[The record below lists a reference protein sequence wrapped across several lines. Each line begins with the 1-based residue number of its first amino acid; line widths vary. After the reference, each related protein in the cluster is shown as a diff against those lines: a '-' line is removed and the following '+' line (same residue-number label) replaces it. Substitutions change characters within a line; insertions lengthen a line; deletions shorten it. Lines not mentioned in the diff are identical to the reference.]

1 MDNKIKIGIPRG
13 LYYYKY
19 NILWKEFFKELGC
32 DIIVSPETNFETLE
46 NGKKYSA
53 SEMCLSLKI
62 YIGHVFYLKDKVDY
76 VLVPTSKTLD
86 DNNFCPYYLRI
97 YDIVNNTF
105 DINILNYNI
114 NEFDK
119 KYEEDEFI
127 KIGEKLGFS
136 KNYILTV
143 YHKAKMEEYKQNKIE
158 YLVQDKKLKRDKIKV
173 IINKKTITT
182 NKYKR
187 LEELPNEYTS
197 AESEKDG
204 CIVVKDNVI
213 NIAGSTLI
221 NNFMEN
227 PKNEKYIRIAT
238 YEDNEEFLT
247 IYDVQYI
254 DNEYILYIDYT
265 RSKSSV
271 SKGITYI
278 GKFHNIDKKEITNGL
293 NMIYL
298 EDIFNKTIPIIIYK

>member
-32 DIIVSPETNFETLE
+32 DIIVSPETNFEILE

-105 DINILNYNI
+105 DMNILNYNI

-158 YLVQDKKLKRDKIKV
+158 YLVQDKKLKRDKI
-173 IINKKTITT
+173 IKK
-182 NKYKR
+182 
-187 LEELPNEYTS
+187 
-197 AESEKDG
+197 
-204 CIVVKDNVI
+204 
-213 NIAGSTLI
+213 
-221 NNFMEN
+221 
-227 PKNEKYIRIAT
+227 
-238 YEDNEEFLT
+238 
-247 IYDVQYI
+247 
-254 DNEYILYIDYT
+254 
-265 RSKSSV
+265 
-271 SKGITYI
+271 
-278 GKFHNIDKKEITNGL
+278 
-293 NMIYL
+293 
-298 EDIFNKTIPIIIYK
+298 

>member
-32 DIIVSPETNFETLE
+32 DIIVSPETNFEILE

-105 DINILNYNI
+105 DMNILNYNI
-114 NEFDK
+114 NELDK

-158 YLVQDKKLKRDKIKV
+158 YLVQEKKLKRDKIKILVVGNTYNIYDNLLGKDLIDLLNKLNCEV
-173 IINKKTITT
+173 I
-182 NKYKR
+182 Y
-187 LEELPNEYTS
+187 
-197 AESEKDG
+197 
-204 CIVVKDNVI
+204 I
-213 NIAGSTLI
+213 NIKNPNIEDNIYKNIIENNENENNYEYLEHILNFKNYLNGILFVSTYPCVSDLIEKSLIQDKLSIPLLHIFI
-221 NNFMEN
+221 NNLEFKDEYS
-227 PKNEKYIRIAT
+227 KKVEK
-238 YEDNEEFLT
+238 F
-247 IYDVQYI
+247 I
-254 DNEYILYIDYT
+254 D
-265 RSKSSV
+265 
-271 SKGITYI
+271 
-278 GKFHNIDKKEITNGL
+278 
-293 NMIYL
+293 MIKD
-298 EDIFNKTIPIIIYK
+298 DIHE